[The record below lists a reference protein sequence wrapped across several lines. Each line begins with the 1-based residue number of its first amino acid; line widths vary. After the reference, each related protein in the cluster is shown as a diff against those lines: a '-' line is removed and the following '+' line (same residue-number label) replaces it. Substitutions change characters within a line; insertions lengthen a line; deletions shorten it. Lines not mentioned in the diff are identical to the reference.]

1 MVWGCV
7 IARIMKFPFV
17 PSIFP
22 SQLWA
27 IYTYKHALSIPKTW
41 QIDCKNNQHFS
52 LPLPPVIMWLS
63 SSSHQEV
70 ELFPQP
76 FSLGWPVDLFRPVEC
91 SRIEDVP
98 VWGLVLKRF
107 LAFSLGIPGLSYE
120 QAQVSLLENERPQ
133 WEISQG
139 SSACSQ
145 SISCQV
151 GKASPDQQS
160 HLSLS
165 THPSL
170 STCEPI

>member
-120 QAQVSLLENERPQ
+120 QAQVSLLEMRDHSGKLVKAPQPAASLFLVKWERPAQ
-133 WEISQG
+133 ISR
-139 SSACSQ
+139 ATYP
-145 SISCQV
+145 
-151 GKASPDQQS
+151 A
-160 HLSLS
+160 L
-165 THPSL
+165 THH
-170 STCEPI
+170 